1 MNWLF
6 FLAPFMFISVAIYA
20 EPAASSAMELCADI
34 QDMELATVSL
44 EGLSARY
51 DAFLLDAYGVF
62 WGSGDVG
69 VLPCAAAAM
78 EYLVSHGKCV
88 GILSNSTQLASKE
101 KEKLQR
107 YGLYEGV
114 HYHFLITSGEIA
126 KELLLREVLPFP
138 TPRRTFWLFG
148 SPHPRFRSHAQLFE
162 GTVYRETMD
171 LKEADF
177 IYISIP
183 HIEGVDQENPEV
195 FRKMVQSVEM
205 QIPVL
210 CVNPD
215 RFAPEGA
222 PPRPVVR
229 QGSIAQLFAE
239 QHFPVYLMGKP
250 SKIIYEAALQ
260 RFLNDV
266 PREKILMIG
275 DNPET
280 DIRGANAV
288 GLDAALVTK
297 TGVLANLF
305 EQEGSSA
312 VVGRLSLSDRPKYLI
327 ERLGLKPFVSAV
339 APEAQ

>member
-1 MNWLF
+1 MYWSF
-6 FLAPFMFISVAIYA
+6 FLAPFLFIAVAIYA
-20 EPAASSAMELCADI
+20 EPTVSSTLKLCADV

-44 EGLSARY
+44 EDLSAQY
-51 DAFLLDAYGVF
+51 NAFLLDAYGVF
-62 WGSGDVG
+62 WGSSDVG
-69 VLPCAAAAM
+69 VFPGAAAAM
-78 EYLVSHGKCV
+78 EYLVSQGKYV

-126 KELLLREVLPFP
+126 KELLLQEALPFP
-138 TPRRTFWLFG
+138 TPRRKYWLFG
-148 SPHPRFRSHAQLFE
+148 SPHPRFWSHVQLFE
-162 GTVYRETMD
+162 GTAYRETSD

-205 QIPVL
+205 QMPVL

-215 RFAPEGA
+215 RFAPEGS

-239 QHFPVYLMGKP
+239 QQFPVYLMGKP

-260 RFLNDV
+260 RFLSDV

-288 GLDAALVTK
+288 GLDAVLVTK
-297 TGVLANLF
+297 TGVMANLF
-305 EQEGSSA
+305 EQEGGSA
-312 VVGRLSLSDRPKYLI
+312 IMGRLPLSDRPKYLI
-327 ERLGLKPFVSAV
+327 ERLGLKPFMPAV
-339 APEAQ
+339 MSEDQ